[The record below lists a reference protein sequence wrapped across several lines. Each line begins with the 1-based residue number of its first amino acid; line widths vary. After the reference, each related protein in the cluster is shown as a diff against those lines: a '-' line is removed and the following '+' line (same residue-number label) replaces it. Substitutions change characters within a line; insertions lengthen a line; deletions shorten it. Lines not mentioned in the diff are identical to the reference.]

1 MAHTAALINPPS
13 AFCMGQHY
21 SAWQRAY
28 TFEFEKFILKL
39 GSCRYSLTHAIYIHV
54 YASLV
59 VLSCTLLYP
68 ALGQIEETPF
78 SLCVVVPKDSYDCHY
93 SSNSFTSPISAHYHR
108 LDILAAET
116 DLCQQAAQYATTGM
130 EHVKCT
136 YIHVYTCTCT
146 CICINTYMYVY
157 VYCRCIVIEYICMH
171 IRIYMF

>member
-21 SAWQRAY
+21 SAWRRAY
-28 TFEFEKFILKL
+28 INEFEKSKALILKL

-68 ALGQIEETPF
+68 ALGQIEGTPF
-78 SLCVVVPKDSYDCHY
+78 SLCVVVPKDLYDCHY

-116 DLCQQAAQYATTGM
+116 DLCQQSAQYATTGM
-130 EHVKCT
+130 EHVK
-136 YIHVYTCTCT
+136 
-146 CICINTYMYVY
+146 MYVY
-157 VYCRCIVIEYICMH
+157 TYVHVHVYALIHTCM
-171 IRIYMF
+171 YTYTVGVW